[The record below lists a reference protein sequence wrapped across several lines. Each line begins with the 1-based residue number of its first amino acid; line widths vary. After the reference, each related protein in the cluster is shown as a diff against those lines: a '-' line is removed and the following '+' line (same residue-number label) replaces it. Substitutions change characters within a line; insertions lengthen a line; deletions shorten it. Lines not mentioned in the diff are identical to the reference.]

1 MTAKEIALDAI
12 AHLPDSA
19 TIEEIM
25 EALYV
30 RKKMADGLADIEAGR
45 VVSNDE
51 AKKRFEAWLQ
61 K

>member
-1 MTAKEIALDAI
+1 MTAKESALDAI

-30 RKKMADGLADIEAGR
+30 RKKIADGLADIDAGR
-45 VVSNDE
+45 VVSNEE